1 MLLIVGF
8 ICLFIAYWAEKHL
21 MDIKIH
27 RRGFTHSPF
36 TIPILSILYA
46 VFGLSAVGCFIG
58 FILNLIS

>member
-8 ICLFIAYWAEKHL
+8 MCLLIAYWAEKHL

-27 RRGFTHSPF
+27 RGGFTHSPF

-58 FILNLIS
+58 FVLHLIS